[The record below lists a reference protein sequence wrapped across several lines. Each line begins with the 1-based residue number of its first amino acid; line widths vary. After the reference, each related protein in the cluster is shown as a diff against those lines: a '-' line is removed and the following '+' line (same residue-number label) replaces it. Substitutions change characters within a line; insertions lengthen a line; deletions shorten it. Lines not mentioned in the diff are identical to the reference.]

1 MSGVVAIVSR
11 DPARAAFGAAALG
24 ALDHVEGYVRE
35 SAEAGAV
42 WAGACG
48 DPRAV
53 SLAAAPAPAGRD
65 GGDGPAEAGPESATE
80 VLAAFS
86 GDLLNRRGLGREL
99 GVPEA
104 ASPAAIAAAAY
115 CRWGAGL
122 FARFEGAFAL
132 VIHDVRSGLTL
143 AGSDPCC
150 VAPLYATALGGD
162 VCVSSEAKAFL
173 AHPRFRARLDRVAL
187 GEVLCFGQ
195 ALGGRPLFEGVDALP
210 HGGHF
215 EIAAGAV
222 AVVRHWD
229 VRDTPAPTLR
239 GPAYLDRL
247 EAVVRELGAEAFA
260 EPGVALPLTGGL
272 DSRLFAAVAPADRE
286 VSALTF
292 GAPTDHDCAL
302 AARVAAARGIAHR
315 VLPLDPGYAGRFSAE
330 TVWLLEGRLNPVG
343 NITGSLMDKLR
354 PAPAFISGAGAAAGR
369 HFGRSR
375 MLVPDW
381 AWDHAGDADFERY
394 LATRVKQ
401 YGLPWDR
408 LPGLVLG
415 GAELRA
421 TAVRHRLDILATT
434 RGRPAVDRQDLYIVQ
449 ERERFG
455 QTGLTI
461 ADFWVQARAPLL
473 TRRWIEAMLA
483 GVPSE
488 RIDDRARL
496 RLLMRLDRR
505 VAAVPWSLTHL
516 SLPASARLVGA
527 LRLVGTVYRRPLVP
541 LGSENGPAADV
552 AAAPSAAAPSAG
564 PGGVMSTLQHRLYR
578 HGDNRDEWLRGPSR
592 NLVEDVLLS
601 PRVGDHGVF
610 DPSAV
615 RALVAE
621 HMAGGSLASALG
633 IILQVELWQ
642 RFFEDGDAPPVVRRR

>member
-1 MSGVVAIVSR
+1 MSGVVAMVSR

-24 ALDHVEGYVRE
+24 ALDHADGYVRE
-35 SAEAGAV
+35 SAEAGGV
-42 WAGACG
+42 WAGVCG

-53 SLAAAPAPAGRD
+53 SLAAVAAPTELHGSDARGA
-65 GGDGPAEAGPESATE
+65 AGPHPATE

-86 GDLLNRRGLGREL
+86 GDLLNRRSLALDL
-99 GVPEA
+99 GVSELA
-104 ASPAAIAAAAY
+104 TPAAIAVAAY
-115 CRWGAGL
+115 RRWGAGL
-122 FARFEGAFAL
+122 FARLEGAFAL
-132 VIHDVRSGLTL
+132 VVHDARGGLTL

-150 VAPLYATALGGD
+150 VAPLYATTLGGD
-162 VCVSSEAKAFL
+162 ICVSSEAKAFL
-173 AHPRFRARLDRVAL
+173 AHRRFRARLDRVAL
-187 GEVLCFGQ
+187 GEVLSFGQ

-215 EIAAGAV
+215 EIADGAV

-229 VRDTPAPTLR
+229 VRDTPAPVLR
-239 GPAYLDRL
+239 GEAYVDRL
-247 EAVVRELGAEAFA
+247 EAVVEELAAEAFA
-260 EPGVALPLTGGL
+260 EPGVVLPLTGGL
-272 DSRLFAAVAPADRE
+272 DSRLFAAAAPADHE
-286 VSALTF
+286 VNALTF

-302 AARVAAARGIAHR
+302 AARVAAARGIPHR
-315 VLPLDPGYAGRFSAE
+315 VLPLDPGYVGRFAAE
-330 TVWLLEGRLNPVG
+330 TVWLVEGRLNPVG
-343 NITGSLMDKLR
+343 NITGSLMDTLR
-354 PAPAFISGAGAAAGR
+354 PATAFVSGAGAAAGR

-381 AWDHAGDADFERY
+381 TWDHATDADFERY

-401 YGLPWDR
+401 YGLPWGR
-408 LPGLVLG
+408 IPELVLG
-415 GAELRA
+415 GADLSA
-421 TAVRHRLDILATT
+421 AAVHHRLDVLAST

-461 ADFWVQARAPLL
+461 ADLWVQVRAPLL
-473 TRRWIEAMLA
+473 TRRWIEAMLD

-496 RLLMRLDRR
+496 RLIMRLDPRG
-505 VAAVPWSLTHL
+505 AAVPWSLTHL
-516 SLPASARLVGA
+516 SLPASAHLVSA
-527 LRLVGTVYRRPLVP
+527 LRLVGRVFRRRLATP
-541 LGSENGPAADV
+541 GPAAGAADDAV
-552 AAAPSAAAPSAG
+552 AAPSGGGGAMSA
-564 PGGVMSTLQHRLYR
+564 LQHRLYR
-578 HGDNRDEWLRGPSR
+578 HGDSRDEWLRGPSR
-592 NLVEDVLLS
+592 GLVEDVLLS

-621 HMAGGSLASALG
+621 HMAGGSLAAALG

-642 RFFEDGDAPPVVRRR
+642 RFFEDGDQPPVVKRR